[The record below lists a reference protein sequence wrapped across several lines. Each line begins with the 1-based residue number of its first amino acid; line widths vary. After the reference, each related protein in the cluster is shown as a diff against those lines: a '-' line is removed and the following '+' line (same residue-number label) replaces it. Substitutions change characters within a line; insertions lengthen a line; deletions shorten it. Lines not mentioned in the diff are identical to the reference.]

1 MTQLSDDCFAFGG
14 TLMSTE
20 QALADLAERVGPVVA
35 VESVTLAAALG
46 RILAEDAL
54 ARHASPPHD
63 NAAVDG
69 YALAFAD
76 LAAGAVTQLP
86 VTGRATAGHPFEGS
100 AGGAVRIF
108 TGAVMPQRTDSVVM
122 QEDVSVDDDVVSI
135 PPGLKLGANRR
146 RAGEDFEAGADILKR
161 GTRLRPQELALAAA
175 AGLDRLSVYQ
185 PVRVALF
192 STGDEL
198 REPGADLSPGAIH
211 DANRGMLGGLLQ
223 RLGCSVTDIGILADD
238 PVAVQTALADAAT
251 DHDLLI
257 TSGGVSTGEEDHIKG
272 AVEALGSLHFWRLAI
287 KPGRPLAF
295 GQVGGR
301 PFIGLPGN
309 PVAVMICFLR
319 FARPVILRLGGALDV
334 DPTFYRV
341 SAGFDHDKKAGR
353 REWLRASLS
362 ADHDGALVARKFWRQ
377 GSGVISSLV
386 AADGLVEIPE
396 EVTHVADGDMVAFLP
411 FNEVL

>member
-20 QALADLAERVGPVVA
+20 QALADLTERVGPVVA
-35 VESVTLAAALG
+35 AECVPLGEALG
-46 RILAEDAL
+46 RILGQDAVS
-54 ARHASPPHD
+54 RHASPPHD

-69 YALAFAD
+69 YAVAFAD
-76 LAAGAVTQLP
+76 LAVGAVTRLP
-86 VTGRATAGHPFEGS
+86 ITGRAAAGHPSEGGG
-100 AGGAVRIF
+100 GGAVRIF
-108 TGAVMPQRTDSVVM
+108 TGAVMPDGTDTVVM
-122 QEDVSVDDDVVSI
+122 QEDVEADDNVVSI
-135 PPGLKLGANRR
+135 PPGLKRGANRR
-146 RAGEDFEAGADILKR
+146 LAGEDFAAGDTILDR

-175 AGLDRLSVYQ
+175 AGLDRLSVFQ

-198 REPGADLSPGAIH
+198 REPGADLPPGAIH
-211 DANRGMLGGLLQ
+211 DANRGMLAGLLQ

-238 PVAVQTALADAAT
+238 AAALRNALADAAT

-257 TSGGVSTGEEDHIKG
+257 TSGGVSTGEEDHVKG

-319 FARPVILRLGGALDV
+319 FARPVILRLGGARDV
-334 DPTFYRV
+334 EPTLYRV

-353 REWLRASLS
+353 REWLRASLV
-362 ADHDGALVARKFWRQ
+362 AGQGGGLVARKFRRQ

-396 EVTHVADGDMVAFLP
+396 DVTHIADGDMVAFLP